1 MKTKS
6 RKIWSIPIAV
16 LALVLMLAALM
27 TASVMA
33 QANRANVPASMSV
46 VAPAAGGEVVAY
58 KVGNYTPLATAPA
71 PTTGASNI
79 LTVDVDTTSEID
91 AAGTAV
97 VALSRATFTAL
108 FEPKTSVDAG
118 QDAPTDETRFDRIT
132 VSAPAGGLTAGSTY
146 TLKVAAK
153 YDTNIA
159 VDAPDRVAGDLLED
173 MIVWTADLDL
183 GNDEDGELVTIL
195 KIYVPI
201 VATPLQFQAEPTK
214 VVKGE
219 LISRVGRDR
228 DSNPNAFDIKN
239 LGPGIA
245 KVDQEATVTAVKF
258 ELSGGNKVLLRADTN
273 NVPIA
278 PYAGMI
284 SIDRGDHDL
293 NGNATDNAIEIDIS
307 ANVVLADPLTFRSA
321 ADGVITSTEADPY
334 HYEVTI
340 PESAAPGTGVLAYYV
355 NGESDAIEGNGN
367 EADPEVPAEKVTGVI
382 GGASANLFRVNNETM
397 AIEYVGPAD
406 GLSANDDAHI
416 LRLTASGDRGLANRL
431 IVGMVKIT
439 VADVDSAP
447 SNPGPQTAEILE
459 NDPGAD
465 GLVRV
470 MDGDDDI
477 ELVVKEFAGLSSDDE
492 ITTLTYTV
500 SSTDFKFVDGVE
512 TGSKLVAAEPIL
524 DSAKAGDNPATP
536 DVTETDWPTSAPL
549 GWTFMN
555 NPPTSRYPDL
565 TRKVSVTISDGV
577 PSNNQTVEL
586 TITLKVNE
594 PPIETAAVMVD
605 ATDGSMSYSG
615 TATVGDDDRGV
626 AILPFSDV
634 MTDSDNDSLKVTLA
648 PLPLP
653 DDAADDAVQ
662 DPLSPELLVRGNAV
676 QLIFVPS
683 GSETLPYSF
692 VLTAS
697 DEYNPED
704 GDDSTD
710 LTITVNVVVTV
721 EQPPAPK
728 SDIVEIVVAENT
740 AVCNV
745 KNDDDI
751 LGDCTLAGQVDDGTV
766 YTILSGVD
774 DGDTDYDI
782 DPSTGVM
789 RVVNMPDYEADKNPA
804 FIVEI
809 TNNDGDRLGV
819 IAVRVSV
826 TDVNEE
832 PTVAAIDGVP
842 WVYETAQVGD
852 PVQTKPPLNDAPS
865 AADHKTVLMVNDP
878 ENGTLSFTIKEAKQA
893 FTISSG
899 VVSVDHDNNATTPDV
914 MGGLLSVSGALN
926 TEEKALHE
934 FTVVVS
940 DGTNPVEVPVSVHI
954 INANETPEFTSPLGD
969 TAVKTIPE
977 NTGASVVIFT
987 FTATDEDVD
996 DLTFALRQGQSQD
1009 LFEIKNV
1016 SSATNTDDVEVWSGD
1031 LHVRADGPGL
1041 DYENAGYDP
1050 RVHVEVNDPAGLND
1064 TLLLVVNLSNVNDNA
1079 PEFDVAPAT
1088 SLSVPENT
1096 ARGFVLANYSAN
1108 DADGDID
1115 GDGVVVSYS
1124 LSGDDAKS
1132 FHISAT
1138 GDLMTLESLDADRQE
1153 PCGADGCVVTIIA
1166 TDGTHNAPTSAT
1178 NELPPSVRISVTAIE
1193 DSVSTLDVTKAN
1205 PVPGTEFGNPMSALA
1220 GNKTSSDEYLWNMLD
1235 CAGMKALVNSTD
1247 DATYCKMWDGLSAT
1261 AKGVVSAALGKSGDE
1276 SPDDLPATY
1285 GSAPMNFV
1293 ETEWANWGTVL
1304 RIAVIAE
1311 SPDATCGNGNQCVVI
1326 NINSDS
1332 ADDSLKLEAYRSGD
1346 RENRFVA
1353 AVTLVE
1359 ESQDVT
1365 PGEIA
1370 VYKHTDGGVPALRVD
1385 EEDEIEIEFGN
1396 LRGSIDVEN
1405 EAPEISNFAPEHEAA
1420 FDDADV
1426 DYTFTVTDSHSGL
1439 PEPEDLPDIDG
1450 DADYTPVVA
1459 LISRNQCETHDSKT
1473 VDDKALKVVVRIQED
1488 ETLYCRGTESEGEY
1502 IATEASSD
1510 YGFAPI
1516 RDDRDFDE
1524 IDDGFEV
1531 ETTIVL
1537 DENKTYYVT
1546 FIACDNAGNCTFY
1559 DPDGNDHLEE
1569 LAQITVD
1576 TEEPEFVE
1584 ARTGLTWD
1592 STDNE
1597 YDENKSF
1604 IQVIFN
1610 DLTNLNVATVEI
1622 DDFVVEGH
1630 TIKDVHIFENPDDD
1644 DVNWADSGDYGA
1656 DVHPNKRR
1664 IDRYRDLE
1672 NAVFLELEDELLA
1685 DETPDVAIVPNGVED
1700 KAGNEQD
1707 DGDKEA
1713 DDWISPTFTIVSM
1726 VSTLETSQSEVLAG
1740 DDDEVTVVVTS
1751 DERLDSTRPTVTV
1764 TYVNAPS
1771 GSVKTKGT
1779 EECNDGTGTR
1789 ERGEIAHE
1797 GNDKCL
1803 NSDAATGGNL
1813 NNSVEKVSN
1822 TEWIVTITEPKDTG
1836 YYNFR
1841 IEGKDRSPQE
1851 NFGSEGI
1858 APKAIVTDFF
1868 DADGDVN
1875 VDDAIFFEGDINLP
1889 KPEVRVSGVR
1899 VRDNEADV
1907 EFRSPLFVELDFAA
1921 NHSTCGSNA
1930 DDDERMANCTN
1941 ENGEYAEDNFDD
1953 VVVTSFVLDGV
1964 DITDSVKTTD
1974 NQSFLVSLESISI
1987 GDHTA
1992 EVQAVDQAGNVF
2004 EDTLEIDFEV
2014 NDRDPF
2020 EKRLSPGWNL
2030 VSLPGEPADSSIAA
2044 VFGPGVEVR
2053 TVYSYDP
2060 VIPGGWQVAVRETLD
2075 SDWQGDLT
2083 EITGQRGYWVLS
2095 DAIQDWEV
2103 SIPRL
2108 AGGSAGT
2115 GTPIQPPVIPMYA
2128 GWNLIPVTDV
2138 SGNALSAGIR
2148 ISAEVYLNSLD
2159 DGLDLAR
2166 VLGFN
2171 TIKNEWFTV
2180 LDMQIGSPGDLR
2192 IGSGYWVF
2200 VREAAALVPGGIAGV
2215 SGGD

>member
-6 RKIWSIPIAV
+6 RKIWSLPLVLVTALLLVGLFAVTVLAQTPNVPSTMTAVVEAGEATTIAYEVRNAPTAAADDTGPSAITAV
-16 LALVLMLAALM
+16 LDTV
-27 TASVMA
+27 
-33 QANRANVPASMSV
+33 
-46 VAPAAGGEVVAY
+46 
-58 KVGNYTPLATAPA
+58 
-71 PTTGASNI
+71 TGVN
-79 LTVDVDTTSEID
+79 
-91 AAGTAV
+91 AAGTELTGGDIPV
-97 VALSRATFTAL
+97 VTATFELDDGTDPDNISFSISPAATA
-108 FEPKTSVDAG
+108 
-118 QDAPTDETRFDRIT
+118 
-132 VSAPAGGLTAGSTY
+132 AGSTY
-146 TLKVAAK
+146 TVKLIAVYDTDREVAA
-153 YDTNIA
+153 
-159 VDAPDRVAGDLLED
+159 VDNAATTDVLED
-173 MIVWTADLDL
+173 GRADAAADADTII
-183 GNDEDGELVTIL
+183 GNDRDGQLRTTVTIHVPSVPAALNFQVDPDKVVDGEI
-195 KIYVPI
+195 
-201 VATPLQFQAEPTK
+201 
-214 VVKGE
+214 
-219 LISRVGRDR
+219 ISRVGNDR
-228 DSNPNAFDIKN
+228 ANDPLVFEIDN
-239 LGPGIA
+239 LGPGTI
-245 KVDQEATVTAVKF
+245 TVAADTGAANANVSY
-258 ELSGGNKVLLRADTN
+258 EIVGGNKIEVSSAVNNLAAATYNATITVDGGDFDLDEDDETFELEIGAVVGGEASLTFDNNNNSADT
-273 NVPIA
+273 
-278 PYAGMI
+278 
-284 SIDRGDHDL
+284 L
-293 NGNATDNAIEIDIS
+293 
-307 ANVVLADPLTFRSA
+307 LADFPDD
-321 ADGVITSTEADPY
+321 DGI
-334 HYEVTI
+334 HYTVTI
-340 PESAAPGTGVLAYYV
+340 PETTPPGTGVLPYFV
-355 NGESDAIEGNGN
+355 NGAATVST
-367 EADPEVPAEKVTGVI
+367 DPAPNDIPAEQVTGVI
-382 GGASANLFRVNNETM
+382 GGSSANLFRVNNSTM
-397 AIEYVGPAD
+397 AIEYDGPAG
-406 GLSANDDAHI
+406 GLTAGVEHT
-416 LRLTASGDRGLANRL
+416 LRLTASGDTGLANRL
-431 IVGMVKIT
+431 IVGMVKII
-439 VADVDSAP
+439 VADVDRP
-447 SNPGPQTAEILE
+447 PTGVPETLPTTLDEDEPG
-459 NDPGAD
+459 D
-465 GLVRV
+465 GLVKDNTQV
-470 MDGDDDI
+470 YD
-477 ELVVKEFAGLSSDDE
+477 FADVGEDPE
-492 ITTLTYTV
+492 GRALTY
-500 SSTDFKFVDGVE
+500 STDALGFDFDGTKLMVNLPGDTAVSPAVPSGIVD
-512 TGSKLVAAEPIL
+512 IIR
-524 DSAKAGDNPATP
+524 AGDNPATT
-536 DVTETDWPTSAPL
+536 DVTESDWPSGTPDNWQFA
-549 GWTFMN
+549 T
-555 NPPTSRYPDL
+555 NPPTSEYPDL
-565 TRKVSVTISDGV
+565 TRTIDVAASDGV
-577 PSNNQTVEL
+577 VSNDKIIEL
-586 TITLKVNE
+586 TITLDLNE
-594 PPIETAAVMVD
+594 PPVPSTDVVTAD
-605 ATDGSMSYSG
+605 DGSMSYSG
-615 TATVGDDDRGV
+615 TAIVGDDDRGV
-626 AILPFSDV
+626 AILAFSDI
-634 MTDSDNDSLKVTLA
+634 MTDGDSDSLSVTLSPV
-648 PLPLP
+648 PLPADAEAGAEP
-653 DDAADDAVQ
+653 DPV
-662 DPLSPELLVRGNAV
+662 PPELLVRNNEV

-683 GSETLPYSF
+683 SSPTLTYNF
-692 VLTAS
+692 IMTVS
-697 DEYNPED
+697 DDYNPAV
-704 GDDSTD
+704 DDSTTDDDETID
-710 LTITVNVVVTV
+710 LTMEVTVVVTV

-740 AVCNV
+740 SVCNV
-745 KNDDDI
+745 KNDDDT

-782 DPSTGVM
+782 DPSTGLIS
-789 RVVNMPDYEADKNPA
+789 VVNMPDYEADKNPA

-842 WVYETAQVGD
+842 WVYETAQVGA

-865 AADHKTVLMVNDP
+865 AADYKTVLMVNDP

-1064 TLLLVVNLSNVNDNA
+1064 TLLLVVNLNNVNDNA

-1124 LSGDDAKS
+1124 LSGGDAKS

-1426 DYTFTVTDSHSGL
+1426 DYTFTVTDSLSGL

-1473 VDDKALKVVVRIQED
+1473 VDDKVLKVVVRIQED

-1604 IQVIFN
+1604 IQVIFD

-1644 DVNWADSGDYGA
+1644 DVNWADSGDYG
-1656 DVHPNKRR
+1656 DTDSTNKRR

-1764 TYVNAPS
+1764 TYVKAPS

-1779 EECNDGTGTR
+1779 EVCDDGTGTR
-1789 ERGEIAHE
+1789 ERGEIVLNE
-1797 GNDKCL
+1797 NDPCGG
-1803 NSDAATGGNL
+1803 SRAAGGTL

-1841 IEGKDRSPQE
+1841 IEGSDRSPQE
-1851 NFGSEGI
+1851 NSGSEGVS
-1858 APKAIVTDFF
+1858 PDAIVSDFF

-1921 NHSTCGSNA
+1921 NHSTCSSNA
-1930 DDDERMANCTN
+1930 DDDERMANCEN
-1941 ENGEYAEDNFDD
+1941 ENSEYAEDNFDD
-1953 VVVTSFVLDGV
+1953 VVVTSFMLDGV

-1992 EVQAVDQAGNVF
+1992 TVQAVDQAGNVF

-2108 AGGSAGT
+2108 AGGAAGT

-2138 SGNALSAGIR
+2138 SGNALSANIE